1 MKITS
6 TTLNRLAAQAFDMI
20 RKIFRKLK
28 HIALIPLKILSKPI
42 YATEWYKG
50 FFVGAD
56 GETYPDNNWYRKHE
70 ERNFDLINLGS
81 SGGKWAFDYS
91 GFNIKAMNWAQQPQT
106 LLEDFNLLRNYHSI
120 LRKGGIVLITIMPFT
135 GLNKATG
142 FRDAMKYLKIDAHEP
157 IQPEEIKKAQLYTQ
171 CPILLGKPAI
181 KAVIR
186 HWLGKE
192 QIVSSANS
200 KENMDNNPMSDIQLD
215 ADAKRW
221 IDGWKKQFSIEDFE
235 APLTEANQKGRE
247 YRIKLMREII
257 DFCTERTY
265 KPAYVIPPVTK
276 HLSQYYT
283 PKFEETYIYGFLK
296 SVDRDILLLDYSKD
310 ESLQKDDL
318 FFNSFFLN
326 KKGRKIFTERVLQD
340 LITLD

>member
-1 MKITS
+1 
-6 TTLNRLAAQAFDMI
+6 MI

-28 HIALIPLKILSKPI
+28 HVALIPLKILSKPI
-42 YATEWYKG
+42 YITEWYKS

-56 GETYPDNNWYRKHE
+56 GETYPDNYWYRKHD

-91 GFNIKAMNWAQQPQT
+91 GLDIKAMNWAQQPQT

-120 LRKGGIVLITIMPFT
+120 LKKGGFVLITIMPFT
-135 GLNKATG
+135 GLNKSTG
-142 FRDAMKYLKIDAHEP
+142 VRDAMKYLKIHAHEP
-157 IQPEEIKKAQLYTQ
+157 IQPVEIKKARLYTQ
-171 CPILLGKPAI
+171 YPILMGKPAI
-181 KAVIR
+181 KAVIK

-192 QIVSSANS
+192 NVANV
-200 KENMDNNPMSDIQLD
+200 KKKTDVENNPMSDIQLD

-221 IDGWKKQFSIEDFE
+221 IDGWKKQFSIENFE
-235 APLTEANQKGRE
+235 VPLTEVNQKGRE
-247 YRIKLMREII
+247 YRIKLMRELI
-257 DFCTERTY
+257 DFCIERTY
-265 KPAYVIPPVTK
+265 KPVYVIPPVTK

-283 PKFEETYIYGFLK
+283 PKFEETYVYGFLK
-296 SVDRDILLLDYSKD
+296 SVDRNILLLDYSKN

-326 KKGRKIFTERVLQD
+326 KKGRNIFTEQVITDLQQRNNCVV
-340 LITLD
+340 

>member
-1 MKITS
+1 
-6 TTLNRLAAQAFDMI
+6 MI

-50 FFVGAD
+50 FFVGID

-120 LRKGGIVLITIMPFT
+120 LKKGGIVLITIMPFT
-135 GLNKATG
+135 GLNKTTG
-142 FRDAMKYLKIDAHEP
+142 VRDAMKYLKIDAQDP
-157 IQPEEIKKAQLYTQ
+157 IQPVEIKKARRYTQ
-171 CPILLGKPAI
+171 YPILMGKPAI
-181 KAVIR
+181 KSVIK

-192 QIVSSANS
+192 HIASNSKS
-200 KENMDNNPMSDIQLD
+200 KENLEKNPMSGTQLE

-221 IDGWKKQFSIEDFE
+221 IDGWKKQFSIDDFE
-235 APLTEANQKGRE
+235 APLTDENQVGRE
-247 YRIKLMREII
+247 YRIKLMRELI
-257 DFCTERTY
+257 DFCIERTY
-265 KPAYVIPPVTK
+265 KPVYVIPPVTK

-283 PKFEETYIYGFLK
+283 KKFEENYIYGYLS
-296 SVDRDILLLDYSKD
+296 SVNRNILLLDYTND
-310 ESLQKDDL
+310 ESLKKDDL
-318 FFNSFFLN
+318 YFNSFFMN
-326 KKGRKIFTERVLQD
+326 KNGRKKFTERVLKD
-340 LITLD
+340 LGLLNKVETVE

>member
-120 LRKGGIVLITIMPFT
+120 LKKGGIVLIAIMPFT
-135 GLNKATG
+135 GLNKTTG

-157 IQPEEIKKAQLYTQ
+157 IQPVEIKRARLYTQ
-171 CPILLGKPAI
+171 YPILMGRPAI
-181 KAVIR
+181 KALIKHLLR
-186 HWLGKE
+186 KE
-192 QIVSSANS
+192 KIASVEKKADV
-200 KENMDNNPMSDIQLD
+200 ENNPMSKNQLEQ
-215 ADAKRW
+215 DAKRW
-221 IDGWKKQFSIEDFE
+221 VEGWKQQFAIGDFE
-235 APLTEANQKGRE
+235 APLTETNQKGRD
-247 YRIKLMREII
+247 YRIKLMRELI

-265 KPAYVIPPVTK
+265 KPVYVIPPVTK

-296 SVDRDILLLDYSKD
+296 SVDRSILLLDYSKD

-318 FFNSFFLN
+318 YFNSFFLN

-340 LITLD
+340 LIILD

>member
-1 MKITS
+1 
-6 TTLNRLAAQAFDMI
+6 MI
-20 RKIFRKLK
+20 RNFFCKLK
-28 HIALIPLKILSKPI
+28 HIALILLKILSKPI

-91 GFNIKAMNWAQQPQT
+91 EFNIKAMNWAQQPQT

-120 LRKGGIVLITIMPFT
+120 LKKGGIVLVTIMPFT
-135 GLNKATG
+135 GLNKTTD

-157 IQPEEIKKAQLYTQ
+157 IQPVEINKAQLYTL
-171 CPILLGKPAI
+171 CPILMGLPAI
-181 KAVIR
+181 KAVIK
-186 HWLGKE
+186 HWLGEE
-192 QIVSSANS
+192 QIASNTIS
-200 KENMDNNPMSDIQLD
+200 KENMEKNPMSDIQLD

-221 IDGWKKQFSIEDFE
+221 IDGWKKQFSIENFE
-235 APLTEANQKGRE
+235 APLTDANQKGRE
-247 YRIKLMREII
+247 FRIKLMRELI

-265 KPAYVIPPVTK
+265 KPVYVIPPVTK

-283 PKFEETYIYGFLK
+283 PKFEETYIYDFLRAVK
-296 SVDRDILLLDYSKD
+296 RDVVLLDYSKFDNLQRD
-310 ESLQKDDL
+310 EMY
-318 FFNSFFLN
+318 FNSFFLN
-326 KKGRKIFTERVLQD
+326 KRGRTIFTKQVLKD
-340 LITLD
+340 IELRLHYRLNVT

>member
-1 MKITS
+1 
-6 TTLNRLAAQAFDMI
+6 MI

-120 LRKGGIVLITIMPFT
+120 LKKGGIVLIAIMPFT
-135 GLNKATG
+135 GLNKTTG

-157 IQPEEIKKAQLYTQ
+157 IQPVEIKRARLYTQ
-171 CPILLGKPAI
+171 YPILMGRPAI
-181 KAVIR
+181 KALIKHLLR
-186 HWLGKE
+186 KE
-192 QIVSSANS
+192 KIASVEKKADV
-200 KENMDNNPMSDIQLD
+200 ENNPMSKNQLEQ
-215 ADAKRW
+215 DAKRW
-221 IDGWKKQFSIEDFE
+221 VEGWKQQFAIGDFE
-235 APLTEANQKGRE
+235 APLTETNQKGRD
-247 YRIKLMREII
+247 YRIKLMRELI

-265 KPAYVIPPVTK
+265 KPVYVIPPVTK

-296 SVDRDILLLDYSKD
+296 SVDRSILLLDYSKD

-318 FFNSFFLN
+318 YFNSFFLN

-340 LITLD
+340 LIILD